1 MLTADASHYGRQNV
15 TQPFPSD
22 LQVDQIYH
30 LACPASPKRFPE
42 NPLGIL
48 DTCFEGTKNA
58 LELAKKCNAR
68 ILLASTSGK
77 NPIPDSTRQRRAFP
91 KIKTHTFWP
100 ISQKST
106 ATRSP
111 APSPNPTGAT
121 STPSA
126 PAHATTKA
134 SESPKPSPT
143 PTVCSTRLRSASCAS
158 STRSARASAPMTAA
172 SSQTSSPQHCK
183 GKI

>member
-1 MLTADASHYGRQNV
+1 MKTQYQTLRVIQAALMLTANASHYGRQNV

-22 LQVDQIYH
+22 LHVEQIYH

-77 NPIPDSTRQRRAFP
+77 NPIHILDST
-91 KIKTHTFWP
+91 KIKPHQFWP
-100 ISQKST
+100 IS
-106 ATRSP
+106 
-111 APSPNPTGAT
+111 
-121 STPSA
+121 
-126 PAHATTKA
+126 
-134 SESPKPSPT
+134 
-143 PTVCSTRLRSASCAS
+143 
-158 STRSARASAPMTAA
+158 
-172 SSQTSSPQHCK
+172 
-183 GKI
+183 